1 MKKRSRKPKIAIFHC
16 GFIYSGGGER
26 IVLEEA
32 KGLRKRGYD
41 VEVYAPTLDKKR
53 CYPELV
59 KEIGVKTFFPLY
71 IDKLPG
77 RFALR
82 MVAGSLF
89 APIFSYKFRDC
100 DVF

>member
-1 MKKRSRKPKIAIFHC
+1 MKKSNKKLKVAIFHC

-32 KGLRKRGYD
+32 KGLIKRGYE
-41 VEVYAPTLDKKR
+41 VEVYAPTLDKNK
-53 CYPELV
+53 CFSELV
-59 KEIGVKTFFPLY
+59 SQLNVKSLFPSY
-71 IDKLPG
+71 VDKLPG

-82 MVAGSLF
+82 MVTGSLL

-100 DVF
+100 DV